1 MQLTTHISLTEA
13 TKSNTAERLGIDNFP
28 NSYIL
33 SKMQETATQLFEP
46 LRIFVGEPIYI
57 SSFYRS
63 PELNKAIGGSS
74 RSQHCKGE
82 AIDID
87 DVYSNRYTNADY
99 FNYIKEN
106 LPFDQL
112 IWEFGD
118 DENPSWVHMSY
129 TEDLKKRRGRIL
141 KAIKEK
147 GKTIYKD
154 ITSDC

>member
-63 PELNKAIGGSS
+63 PELNKVIGGSS
-74 RSQHCKGE
+74 QSQHCKGE

-118 DENPSWVHMSY
+118 DESPSWVHMSY
-129 TEDLKKRRGRIL
+129 TEDLKERRGRIL
-141 KAIKEK
+141 RAIKEK

-154 ITSDC
+154 ITNV

>member
-1 MQLTTHISLTEA
+1 MQLTNHISLTEA

-63 PELNKAIGGSS
+63 PELNKVIGGSS

-129 TEDLKKRRGRIL
+129 TEDLKERRGRIL
-141 KAIKEK
+141 RAIKEK

-154 ITSDC
+154 ITNV

>member
-63 PELNKAIGGSS
+63 LELNKVIGGSS

-118 DENPSWVHMSY
+118 DESPSWVHMSY
-129 TEDLKKRRGRIL
+129 TEDLKERRGRIL
-141 KAIKEK
+141 RAIKEK

-154 ITSDC
+154 ITNV

>member
-63 PELNKAIGGSS
+63 PELNKVIGGSS

-118 DENPSWVHMSY
+118 DDSPSWVHMSY
-129 TEDLKKRRGRIL
+129 TEDLKERRGRIL
-141 KAIKEK
+141 RAIKEK

-154 ITSDC
+154 ITNV

>member
-1 MQLTTHISLTEA
+1 MQLTDHVSLTEA
-13 TKSNTAERLGIDNFP
+13 TKSNTAERLGINNFP

-33 SKMQETATQLFEP
+33 SKMQETSFQLFEP
-46 LRIFVGEPIYI
+46 LRVFVGEPIYI
-57 SSFYRS
+57 SSFYRC

-87 DVYSNRYTNADY
+87 DVYSKRYKNADF

-129 TEDLKKRRGRIL
+129 VEDLNKRRGRVL
-141 KAIKEK
+141 RAIKEK

-154 ITSDC
+154 ITNV